1 MVTTRISNLVPGAA
15 AQFSLGTLQPDDAIA
30 LLFEVAGTRTVPPY
44 EPLAYRAADA
54 CGRLPLVL
62 AVAGGMLAEAGGRV
76 TAEFVGLLQED
87 HGEVLRE
94 GDTGDEHV
102 KIEDRL
108 ISASLRAYDGA
119 ERELIVGLF
128 NSFAM
133 FPEDVPIPRGLFDL
147 LAGSVFGGTGKRP
160 HLMVRSWLTALLR
173 LSLLQGSMG
182 DGVYMHDIVRY
193 YARARCPDLQDR
205 HRCFVENLL
214 GPARPKKGWP
224 AVGAVNRQTVE
235 WYVATHAWWH
245 IC

>member
-1 MVTTRISNLVPGAA
+1 MVTTRISGLVPGALA
-15 AQFSLGTLQPDDAIA
+15 EFSLGLLDPDDAVSLI
-30 LLFEVAGTRTVPPY
+30 FEVAGTRTVPPY
-44 EPLAYRAADA
+44 APLAYKAADA

-62 AVAGGMLAEAGGRV
+62 AVAGGMLAEAGGQI
-76 TAEFVGLLQED
+76 TEDFVALLQED

-94 GDTGDEHV
+94 KGDVGDEHV

-119 ERELIVGLF
+119 EREQIVGLF

-147 LAGSVFGGTGKRP
+147 FAGSVFGGTGKRP

-182 DGVYMHDIVRY
+182 DGVYMHDILV
-193 YARARCPDLQDR
+193 RAR
-205 HRCFVENLL
+205 
-214 GPARPKKGWP
+214 
-224 AVGAVNRQTVE
+224 
-235 WYVATHAWWH
+235 
-245 IC
+245 